1 MVNKNGIR
9 GTRWESAIVG
19 FLKENG
25 YLHAERRQKAGAKDK
40 GDITGLTPY
49 LMIEAKD
56 EARINLAGYMD
67 EVVEQTKNANAII
80 GVAWIKRRG
89 KGVSR
94 SYVVMEPDT
103 FLILMHAWK
112 NQ

>member
-9 GTRWESAIVG
+9 GTRWESAIVKY
-19 FLKENG
+19 LKENG
-25 YLHAERRQKAGAKDK
+25 YEHAERRQKAGAKDK
-40 GDITGLTPY
+40 GDITGVNHY

-67 EVVEQTKNANAII
+67 EVVEQTKNANALI
-80 GVAWIKRRG
+80 GVAWIKRRN
-89 KGVSR
+89 KGTER
-94 SYVVMEPDT
+94 SYVVMEPKD
-103 FLILMHAWK
+103 FLTLLAAWK